1 MRSIR
6 STSLAA
12 GAPDGM
18 NQWLKRLSH
27 GPLGSFEFES
37 EVLAG
42 AAKYE
47 SAGAGS

>member
-1 MRSIR
+1 VRSIR

-12 GAPDGM
+12 GVPDGM
-18 NQWLKRLSH
+18 NQWLKMLSH
-27 GPLGSFEFES
+27 GPVGSSGFES

-42 AAKYE
+42 GAKYE